1 MNQEERRQRRQKDT
15 KNAAIIFI
23 VFLIIVLMVVTGIV
37 FLVGRFLMVDKAP
50 AEPIAETEQPTESV
64 VETEI
69 VEMPEVPAVDP
80 IVEQAAEIVAGMT
93 LEDKVA
99 QMFVITPDAL
109 TGYSGVTA
117 AGDTTKEAYQNRPV
131 GGIVYMSGNLTDQE
145 QTATMLEN
153 MQTIAT
159 ECTGLPV
166 FLCVDEEGGDVAR
179 IASNSAFGVENV
191 GDMASIGASG
201 DPQNAYTAGNTIG
214 TYLAELGFNVDFAPV
229 ADVLT
234 NADNTVIGDRSFGAD
249 AQTVAGMVTSE
260 LQGLSAAGVYGTVKH
275 FPGHG
280 GTTEDSHEG
289 AATTER
295 TLEELVAEEFVPFQS
310 AIDAGVP
317 FVMVGHIS
325 APNVTGD
332 NTPAS
337 LSKIMITDV
346 LRTQMGYDGIVI
358 TDAMNMKAITEY
370 YNSDKA
376 AILAVSAGADMI
388 LMPADYESA
397 YRGLLAAVEDGTITE
412 ERIDESVNR
421 IVKAKLQMGQQ

>member
-50 AEPIAETEQPTESV
+50 TEPIAETEQPTESV
-64 VETEI
+64 VATEI

-117 AGDTTKEAYQNRPV
+117 AGDTTKEAYQNCPV

-166 FLCVDEEGGDVAR
+166 FLCVDEEGGD
-179 IASNSAFGVENV
+179 
-191 GDMASIGASG
+191 
-201 DPQNAYTAGNTIG
+201 
-214 TYLAELGFNVDFAPV
+214 
-229 ADVLT
+229 
-234 NADNTVIGDRSFGAD
+234 
-249 AQTVAGMVTSE
+249 SE
-260 LQGLSAAGVYGTVKH
+260 CL
-275 FPGHG
+275 
-280 GTTEDSHEG
+280 
-289 AATTER
+289 
-295 TLEELVAEEFVPFQS
+295 
-310 AIDAGVP
+310 
-317 FVMVGHIS
+317 
-325 APNVTGD
+325 
-332 NTPAS
+332 
-337 LSKIMITDV
+337 
-346 LRTQMGYDGIVI
+346 
-358 TDAMNMKAITEY
+358 
-370 YNSDKA
+370 
-376 AILAVSAGADMI
+376 
-388 LMPADYESA
+388 
-397 YRGLLAAVEDGTITE
+397 
-412 ERIDESVNR
+412 
-421 IVKAKLQMGQQ
+421 